1 MKTAVQTA
9 ALFLLC
15 LLVPPLTT
23 AQGLTNSHV
32 EANVP
37 VGPDFRKFLLRDL
50 EAYFASVT
58 GRRVRTEYELLRDA
72 PTQSGVAYPKFYAWV
87 RLFAGET
94 LVDEGAVRVAA
105 IDRVRFE
112 VTDYVSRSR
121 IAREPRSVEPIFPP
135 PLLPAIRA
143 RAEATQ

>member
-1 MKTAVQTA
+1 M
-9 ALFLLC
+9 
-15 LLVPPLTT
+15 
-23 AQGLTNSHV
+23 
-32 EANVP
+32 P

-50 EAYFASVT
+50 EAYFAGVT

-87 RLFAGET
+87 RLFGGET

-121 IAREPRSVEPIFPP
+121 IVREPRSVEPIFPQ

-143 RAEATQ
+143 RAGATQ